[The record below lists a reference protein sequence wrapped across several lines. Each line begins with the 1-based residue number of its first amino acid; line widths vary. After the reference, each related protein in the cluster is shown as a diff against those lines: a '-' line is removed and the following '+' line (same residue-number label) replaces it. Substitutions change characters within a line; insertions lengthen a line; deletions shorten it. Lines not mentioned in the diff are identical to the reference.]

1 MQGSLV
7 NGSVGQV
14 IAFST
19 SREAQKNHTEIAQ
32 VDNAQDQR
40 IAQTILNR
48 AAENERVWPIVR
60 FTNGRDMLIVPVEF
74 TVNNAEGGTEASRE
88 QVGLMPSLYY
98 YLIYAYH
105 SQVPLILAWALS
117 IHKSQGQTLERVKI
131 DLGRIFE
138 KGQGQMPR
146 PNLTQNL

>member
-1 MQGSLV
+1 VQGSLV

-32 VDNAQDQR
+32 VDNAQDQS
-40 IAQTILNR
+40 IAQKILSR
-48 AAENERVWPIVR
+48 AAENERVWPVVR

-88 QVGLMPSLYY
+88 QVGLMPLPC
-98 YLIYAYH
+98 I
-105 SQVPLILAWALS
+105 I
-117 IHKSQGQTLERVKI
+117 
-131 DLGRIFE
+131 
-138 KGQGQMPR
+138 
-146 PNLTQNL
+146 